1 MTATGG
7 ALAAAM
13 IGRGTAH
20 ADSKGYSILFG
31 GDGTATGL
39 FAGQAADNA
48 TLDTELAEQIS
59 GDSAS
64 FTTAAAAFEAGDG
77 HSIEDLIYSID
88 PTAYCELIHL
98 LRGGCL
104 DRWGVGVG
112 PYRLRRQTSGQQAGY
127 PKPRVPLAR
136 R

>member
-1 MTATGG
+1 MTATVG

-20 ADSKGYSILFG
+20 ADSEGYSILFG
-31 GDGTATGL
+31 GDGTDTGL
-39 FAGQAADNA
+39 SPAKRRITRRSTRSLPQN
-48 TLDTELAEQIS
+48 S
-59 GDSAS
+59 GDAAS

-112 PYRLRRQTSGQQAGY
+112 PYRFRRQTSGQQAGY